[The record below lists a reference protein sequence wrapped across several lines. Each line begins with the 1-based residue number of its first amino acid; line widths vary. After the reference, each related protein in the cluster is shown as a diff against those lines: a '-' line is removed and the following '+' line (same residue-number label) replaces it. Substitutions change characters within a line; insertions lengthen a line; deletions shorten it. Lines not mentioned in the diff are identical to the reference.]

1 MDLRRAGHQRSS
13 GTIVDD
19 NNNRTDIGLYDD
31 TKDSDPKAQKTCVN
45 DASI

>member
-13 GTIVDD
+13 GTIVD